1 MNHPRFLIRPTRSLA
16 KKMGVS
22 PGTPAPG
29 APAPGVPLLHEW
41 YCNDFRFGRTD
52 LALFLN
58 PETCISLVLKA
69 APYKDL
75 VERFLDEVP
84 GYLVELGV
92 SGFAGSPESEVQFA
106 KTEDKSVIGIMVQ
119 FIKEL
124 DVEDQIGR
132 LSPVQLTEM
141 RNRMASTLVS
151 SRGFKRP
158 LELLAEETRQ
168 VVRSPKPG
176 LRLVT

>member
-1 MNHPRFLIRPTRSLA
+1 
-16 KKMGVS
+16 
-22 PGTPAPG
+22 
-29 APAPGVPLLHEW
+29 LHEW

-52 LALFLN
+52 LAIFVN
-58 PETCISLVLKA
+58 PDTCISLVLKA

-75 VERFLDEVP
+75 VERFLDQVP
-84 GYLVELGV
+84 SYLVELGI
-92 SGFAGSPESEVQFA
+92 SNFIGGPECEVQFA
-106 KTEDKSVIGIMVQ
+106 RTADRSVNGIMVQ

-124 DVEDQIGR
+124 EAEDEIGR
-132 LSPVQLTEM
+132 LSPVQLVEM

-158 LELLAEETRQ
+158 LEMLAETTGQ
-168 VVRSPKPG
+168 VVRSPRSD